1 MKIIFNTSMP
11 RSGSELFQVI
21 AHQNPSIYAS
31 STSPLL
37 EYQFAARGN
46 YNLPEVKS
54 QNPQLMQNAF
64 LNMCA
69 SMAEGYYKA
78 ITDRPIIL
86 DKNRGWSH
94 YYEWVEQWN
103 PNPKMIC
110 LVRDLRSIL
119 CSFEKI
125 FRNNRF
131 SPEGP
136 DNPSQIKNM
145 TVFERFD
152 YWLNT
157 QPIGLA
163 LKRTQDLFQRKINDR
178 ILFIRYEDLCNNSYD
193 VMNDFY
199 DYIEIDRFNHDFSNI
214 NKEVEEN
221 DSYFG
226 IFGNHSVNKKIK
238 KCDPKDWIDIIP
250 KKLEDYII
258 NNYNWYFKKFNY
270 EVE

>member
-21 AHQNPSIYAS
+21 VHQNPSIYAS
-31 STSPLL
+31 PTSPLL

-64 LNMCA
+64 LSMCA

-78 ITDRPIIL
+78 ITNRPIIL

-119 CSFEKI
+119 CSFERI
-125 FRNNRF
+125 FRENRF
-131 SPEGP
+131 SPDGP
-136 DNPSQIKNM
+136 DSPAQLKNM
-145 TVFERFD
+145 TVTERFD

-163 LKRTQDLFQRKINDR
+163 LKRTQDSFQRKIDKN
-178 ILFIRYEDLCNNSYD
+178 ILFIKYEDLCNNPSKT
-193 VMNDFY
+193 MNIFY
-199 DYIEIDRFNHDFSNI
+199 NYLEMEPFNHKFDNLE
-214 NKEVEEN
+214 KMVYED
-221 DSYFG
+221 DSHYG
-226 IFGNHSVNKKIK
+226 IFGNHKVKDKITPCK
-238 KCDPKDWIDIIP
+238 EKDWTDIIP
-250 KKLEDYII
+250 KRLEEMIVSQYG
-258 NNYNWYFKKFNY
+258 WYFNKFNY